1 LWYGVCTDPILMSV
15 NNPEGLNYTDLL
27 EGVISELSELA
38 NNLRL
43 NTEVPSQDLSESWV
57 TV

>member
-1 LWYGVCTDPILMSV
+1 MSV